1 MDTPPSISAGRRER
15 ILVVGNPYLGDTVL
29 ALPLL
34 SGLRA
39 AFPAHAID
47 LLAEGAAV
55 GRLLA
60 GCPHVDEVLRWE
72 RPPRVPAPGGSRRR
86 LRAALSSL
94 EACADM
100 LRERRYARA
109 YLLKR
114 SPSAAL
120 LAWRAGI
127 PHRVGHGSG
136 LGRALLTRAV
146 RWRRDRHYA
155 DGLLDLLRAD
165 GVPVAGAE
173 VAHWGAA
180 PAASARVAAILSR
193 LPARRP
199 RVFVAVRAT
208 DGRRQWPLDRW
219 VDVLRRLVKE
229 QGCDVVFCGGPDDAA
244 ALAAI
249 TADLGTAAAH
259 AHDLSAAVPLEDVAA
274 LLERMDLYLG
284 VNSGLMHLAAA
295 CGTPTVAVFDA
306 ADAARWRPRGAPH
319 AIVCGRARHQGIAG
333 WCARGMPGR
342 AAGLWAT
349 GAAVRAVGVREVVA
363 QAVGLLAARPASPTL
378 ATLDLRTGRHRY
390 EVVERPAAVVEP
402 LAVPG

>member
-1 MDTPPSISAGRRER
+1 MDALPSITVGRRER

-34 SGLRA
+34 RGLRG
-39 AFPAHAID
+39 AFPGHVID
-47 LLAEGAAV
+47 LLAEGGAV

-72 RPPRVPAPGGSRRR
+72 RPPRVPVAGGSRRR
-86 LRAALSSL
+86 LRTALASL
-94 EACADM
+94 EATAGM
-100 LRERRYARA
+100 LRDRRYARA

-120 LAWRAGI
+120 LAWHAGI
-127 PHRVGHGSG
+127 PHRVGHATG

-155 DGLLDLLRAD
+155 DGLLDLLRID
-165 GVPVAGAE
+165 GVPVDDGQI
-173 VAHWGAA
+173 AHWGPAA
-180 PAASARVAAILSR
+180 AASARVASILAR

-229 QGCDVVFCGGPDDAA
+229 QGCEVVFCGGPDDAA

-249 TADLGTAAAH
+249 TADLGTAAVH
-259 AHDLSAAVPLEDVAA
+259 AHDLSEAVPLEDVAA
-274 LLERMDLYLG
+274 LLGRMDLYLG

-306 ADAARWRPRGAPH
+306 ADAVRWRPRGAPH
-319 AIVCGRARHQGIAG
+319 AIVCGRARHRGLAG
-333 WCARGMPGR
+333 WFARGVPGQ
-342 AAGLWAT
+342 AAGRFAT

-363 QAVGLLAARPASPTL
+363 QAVGLLAARRPPASLP
-378 ATLDLRTGRHRY
+378 TLDLRTGRRRY
-390 EVVERPAAVVEP
+390 EVTVRPATVPDP
-402 LAVPG
+402 LPAAG